1 MSKPIAPGGGPLN
14 TLSEERAKMLYE
26 FLVRKWMERNG
37 VTGDI
42 VIRKRTPEEKA
53 ALERGGS
60 SA

>member
-42 VIRKRTPEEKA
+42 IIRKKTPEEKA
-53 ALERGGS
+53 VLESGETP
-60 SA
+60 A